1 MTAMKI
7 NETVNT
13 LIDYFTGDFPVQTF
27 DDLKIKSG
35 CQSRTLQRK
44 IKSCNL
50 LASYNQ
56 NARFYT
62 ATNFCHF
69 NHHGIWNYGQI
80 LFSKYGNLFETIIAL
95 IDKSIGGYTSKELSI
110 IIEVKADD
118 ALRVLWLKERVR
130 RQKPGSTNV
139 YFSIQEDLFM
149 LQLSAREQQT
159 CAAMQTL
166 ALPDYQ
172 RTIAVLVEI
181 IRQDSIVAEKLQ
193 EGAAKRNVEIS
204 IDEIKAVI
212 EHHQLKK
219 KRSKS

>member
-1 MTAMKI
+1 MKNHTA
-7 NETVNT
+7 VNT
-13 LIDYFTGDFPVQTF
+13 LIIYFIEDFPVQTF
-27 DDLKIKSG
+27 DELKIKSG

-44 IKSCNL
+44 IKSSNL
-50 LASYNQ
+50 LASYNK

-62 ATNFCHF
+62 VPNLCHF
-69 NHHGIWNYGQI
+69 NHYGIWNFEQI

-95 IDKSIGGYTSKELSI
+95 IDKSLEGYTSKELSI

-118 ALRVLWLKERVR
+118 ALRMLWLKERVR
-130 RQKPGSTNV
+130 RQKTGSSNV

-159 CAAMQTL
+159 SVAIQTM

-193 EGAAKRNVEIS
+193 KGAAKRNVEIS
-204 IDEIKAVI
+204 IAGIQAVI
-212 EHHQLKK
+212 EHYQLKK
-219 KRSKS
+219 KRNKS

>member
-1 MTAMKI
+1 MKNHTA
-7 NETVNT
+7 VNT
-13 LIDYFTGDFPVQTF
+13 LIIYFIEDFPVQTF
-27 DDLKIKSG
+27 DELKIKSG

-44 IKSCNL
+44 IKSSNL
-50 LASYNQ
+50 LASYNK

-62 ATNFCHF
+62 VPNLCHF
-69 NHHGIWNYGQI
+69 NHYGIWNFEQI

-95 IDKSIGGYTSKELSI
+95 IDKSLEGYTSKELSI

-118 ALRVLWLKERVR
+118 ALRMLWLKERVR
-130 RQKPGSTNV
+130 RQKTGSSNV

-159 CAAMQTL
+159 SVAIQTM

-181 IRQDSIVAEKLQ
+181 IRQDSIVAEKLHK
-193 EGAAKRNVEIS
+193 GAAKRNVEIS
-204 IDEIKAVI
+204 IAGIQAVI
-212 EHHQLKK
+212 EHYQLKK
-219 KRSKS
+219 KRNKS

>member
-1 MTAMKI
+1 MKNDTA
-7 NETVNT
+7 VNT
-13 LIDYFTGDFPVQTF
+13 LIIYFIEDFPVQTF
-27 DDLKIKSG
+27 DELKIKSG

-44 IKSCNL
+44 IKSGNL
-50 LASYNQ
+50 LASYNK

-62 ATNFCHF
+62 VPNLCHF
-69 NHHGIWNYGQI
+69 NHYGIWNFEQI

-95 IDKSIGGYTSKELSI
+95 IDKSLEGYTSKELSI

-130 RQKPGSTNV
+130 RQKTGSNNV

-149 LQLSAREQQT
+149 LQLSAREQQSSGT
-159 CAAMQTL
+159 VQTL

-181 IRQDSIVAEKLQ
+181 ILQDSIVAEKLQ
-193 EGAAKRNVEIS
+193 QGVVKRNVEIS
-204 IDEIKAVI
+204 IAGIQSVI
-212 EHHQLKK
+212 EHYQLKK
-219 KRSKS
+219 KRNKS

>member
-1 MTAMKI
+1 MKNDTA
-7 NETVNT
+7 VNT
-13 LIDYFTGDFPVQTF
+13 LIIYFIEDFPVQTF
-27 DDLKIKSG
+27 DELKIKSG

-44 IKSCNL
+44 IKSSNL
-50 LASYNQ
+50 LTSYNK

-62 ATNFCHF
+62 VPNLCHF
-69 NHHGIWNYGQI
+69 NHYGIWNFEQI

-95 IDKSIGGYTSKELSI
+95 IDKSLEGYTSKELSI

-118 ALRVLWLKERVR
+118 ALRMLWLKERVR
-130 RQKPGSTNV
+130 RQKTGSSNV

-159 CAAMQTL
+159 SVAIQTM

-193 EGAAKRNVEIS
+193 KGAAKRNVEITIS
-204 IDEIKAVI
+204 EIQAVI
-212 EHHQLKK
+212 DHYQLKK
-219 KRSKS
+219 KRNKS